1 MAKDDE
7 MIDIHTHI
15 LPGIDDGAEDIYDTL
30 EMAGMAAEIG
40 VTAIVATP
48 HCNLPGIF
56 DNYFGNA
63 YIQIFQTAARAIR
76 EEGISIKLCPGMEA
90 FGTYDLPQLIVD
102 GKIMPLNQSR
112 YILIEFSFDEDPGF
126 ATDLLKRVREVGA
139 KPVVAHAERY
149 EFVQDDPQIV
159 YQWRKKGYVIQVNK
173 GSFLGRFGRSAQE
186 TAYRLLRHNLV
197 SVVASDAHSPFRRT
211 PYLLDAY
218 DELCAEYSKKNCDVL
233 FRYNPARIC
242 GNKPILRL
250 EPIPLSSY
258 E

>member
-1 MAKDDE
+1 

-30 EMAGMAAEIG
+30 EMASMAADIG

-56 DNYFGNA
+56 DNYFGDA
-63 YIQIFQTAARAIR
+63 YIKTFQTAVRAIQ
-76 EEGISIKLCPGMEA
+76 EEGIPIRLCPGAEA
-90 FGTYDLPQLIVD
+90 FGTYDLPELIVD

-112 YILIEFSFDEDPGF
+112 YILIEFSFDEDPDF
-126 ATDLLKRVREVGA
+126 ATDLLRRVRAVGA
-139 KPVVAHAERY
+139 KPVVAHVERY
-149 EFVQDDPQIV
+149 EFVQDNPQIV
-159 YQWRKKGYVIQVNK
+159 YQWRKRGYVIQVNK
-173 GSFLGRFGRSAQE
+173 GSFLGRFGRNAQE

-218 DELCAEYSKKNCDVL
+218 EELCAEYTKKNCDVL
-233 FRYNPARIC
+233 FQYNPARIC
-242 GNKPILRL
+242 CNKPILKL
-250 EPIPLSSY
+250 EPIPFSSY